1 LVLVEVVMQPRDEQ
15 ALAIWQAHRKSPE
28 IEALLDQFFNY
39 PTQDQYE
46 AQLDLLRKEFSCP
59 EITSPRSSSLSSG
72 AL

>member
-1 LVLVEVVMQPRDEQ
+1 VMTSQQQ
-15 ALAIWQAHRKSPE
+15 ADAGLAIWQAQRHSPE
-28 IEALLDQFFNY
+28 IESLLDAFFGY

-59 EITSPRSSSLSSG
+59 EIMSPRSSLQSSG

>member
-1 LVLVEVVMQPRDEQ
+1 MQPRDEQ
-15 ALAIWQAHRKSPE
+15 ALALWQAQRHSPE
-28 IEALLDQFFNY
+28 IESLLDAFFGY

-59 EITSPRSSSLSSG
+59 EIMSPRSSLQSSG